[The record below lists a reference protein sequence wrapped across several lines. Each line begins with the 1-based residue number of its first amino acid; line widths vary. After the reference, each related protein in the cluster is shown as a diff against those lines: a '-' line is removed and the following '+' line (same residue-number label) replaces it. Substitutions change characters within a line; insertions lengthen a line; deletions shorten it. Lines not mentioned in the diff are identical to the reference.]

1 LLVLH
6 SLRKFVDGLACF
18 RSKSLCLNFSIHI
31 CLRTEVL
38 NAAGV
43 LDNIPSFS
51 NEQIKLAESMKRR
64 ALTIASDFRQTVR
77 KRVSPEQLKS
87 FMESDRMATM
97 GAAAGAFVG
106 FML

>member
-1 LLVLH
+1 VLH

-18 RSKSLCLNFSIHI
+18 SSKFNLRISTSRFIYCF
-31 CLRTEVL
+31 RTEVL

-43 LDNIPSFS
+43 LDDIPSFS
-51 NEQIKLAESMKRR
+51 DEQIQLAESMKRR

-77 KRVSPEQLKS
+77 KRVNPEQLRGL
-87 FMESDRMATM
+87 METDKKATM